1 NDINI
6 FISLAFFLA
15 FVIII
20 QLERPKK
27 IILNSVLLVFVF
39 SELFIN
45 AYIIMSDINYVQQS
59 KFEDYTETLNQSLT
73 GLRHPDNDF
82 YRINKTFMRTKN
94 EAMYTHYS
102 GMDHFGSTIEAHVPE
117 LYGYLGLRMVTAL
130 QPILTVL
137 YS

>member
-1 NDINI
+1 IDEYTFLNDINI

-59 KFEDYTETLNQSLT
+59 KFEDYTETLNKSLA
-73 GLRHPDNDF
+73 GLSYPDNVL
-82 YRINKTFMRTKN
+82 YLINKNIMCT
-94 EAMYTHYS
+94 
-102 GMDHFGSTIEAHVPE
+102 
-117 LYGYLGLRMVTAL
+117 
-130 QPILTVL
+130 
-137 YS
+137 

>member
-1 NDINI
+1 MSIKAFKYQPKRFPLGILITAIIGMAIFSGYYLWIDEYTFLNDINI

-45 AYIIMSDINYVQQS
+45 AYIIMSHINYVQQS
-59 KFEDYTETLNQSLT
+59 KFEDYTETLNQSLA

-82 YRINKTFMRTKN
+82 
-94 EAMYTHYS
+94 
-102 GMDHFGSTIEAHVPE
+102 
-117 LYGYLGLRMVTAL
+117 
-130 QPILTVL
+130 
-137 YS
+137 